1 MAKAAQ
7 SIEVWTGE
15 ASLGDRVPLPWL
27 PPLTAT
33 RCTRTSATCGLSARS
48 STSPSSSTP
57 SSRGS
62 RASLR
67 QSFDSTFALLQPPRS
82 RSRDQQDAPLQPI
95 HQRLVPP
102 AIPRTAP
109 RAQRT
114 TPPTSLPSSS
124 RSPPARRPPPPPV
137 HLPPRLVP
145 PAARRQ
151 HFRTRHLLH
160 GARDQSSSSRAS
172 RRRAGSPGAPGL
184 AERALLLRWTSRPL
198 IFAGDVGVYIERRAQ
213 TSCELEACSNVSALS
228 PFALLG
234 RRGATSS
241 TRSTAERVDRRSAGK
256 AHLQEQG
263 QRRRGAGPAPVRRRA
278 RGALVV
284 PLEPRPSR
292 LSCVVSAAAPCRRR
306 PLQCR
311 DQSWLAEAHVP
322 GARERAFEVRE
333 LRREKTALD
342 PASLQ

>member
-1 MAKAAQ
+1 MAKGAQ
-7 SIEVWTGE
+7 SIEVWSGE

-33 RCTRTSATCGLSARS
+33 RCTRTSATCGLSASS

-82 RSRDQQDAPLQPI
+82 RSRDQQDAPLQPTQ
-95 HQRLVPP
+95 QRLVPP

-137 HLPPRLVP
+137 HRPPRLVP

-151 HFRTRHLLH
+151 HFGVRHLLH
-160 GARDQSSSSRAS
+160 GARDQSSSSRSS

-184 AERALLLRWTSRPL
+184 AERALLLRWTRRQRFNSPETLASTSSGALKRAASSKPARTCPRSRP
-198 IFAGDVGVYIERRAQ
+198 
-213 TSCELEACSNVSALS
+213 S
-228 PFALLG
+228 PFSA
-234 RRGATSS
+234 GAT
-241 TRSTAERVDRRSAGK
+241 
-256 AHLQEQG
+256 
-263 QRRRGAGPAPVRRRA
+263 QRRPRARPPSGSIGARPARRTCRRRA
-278 RGALVV
+278 SAGAVQ
-284 PLEPRPSR
+284 
-292 LSCVVSAAAPCRRR
+292 AGRR
-306 PLQCR
+306 P
-311 DQSWLAEAHVP
+311 
-322 GARERAFEVRE
+322 
-333 LRREKTALD
+333 
-342 PASLQ
+342 